1 MLLFSWENHSCA
13 NTGGFCIVKTSGIMR
28 SGEGC
33 LHERDITK
41 ELMKSLWCGS
51 AEMPVF
57 LLANLECP
65 YQKIARS
72 WAWRNKRLVES
83 LSFMVRNNSLPV
95 PSPKLPQT
103 PLWVLGYLPLWKHP
117 QPARGDD
124 TWSLAKKRDL
134 VLSLHL
140 LLSPTLA
147 ELCLW
152 ETKEKENGCR
162 KIEPAL
168 LQYTG

>member
-1 MLLFSWENHSCA
+1 MLLFSWENHS
-13 NTGGFCIVKTSGIMR
+13 NTGGFCIVNMSGIMR

-33 LHERDITK
+33 QRERDVTK
-41 ELMKSLWCGS
+41 ELTKSPWCGS
-51 AEMPVF
+51 AEMPVS
-57 LLANLECP
+57 LLDNLECP

-83 LSFMVRNNSLPV
+83 LSLMIRNNSLPV
-95 PSPKLPQT
+95 PSPKLPHT
-103 PLWVLGYLPLWKHP
+103 PLWVLGYLPLRRHP

-124 TWSLAKKRDL
+124 KRSQAQKRDL
-134 VLSLHL
+134 VLSHLL
-140 LLSPTLA
+140 LLSPMLA

-162 KIEPAL
+162 KIEQAL